1 MKRCII
7 CLQELDVF
15 QGVKSEQ
22 FANLCA
28 CTVRKRLPK
37 GEYLFQQG
45 EKARTV
51 YLIKSGKLKL
61 VQSTEDGREAILD
74 VCGPGEVLGELSLF
88 QEHDEPSSAIAMEE
102 ACICCFSKQQFE
114 TLVKQDPSF
123 ALRIVS
129 YLGQKRYEAIQ
140 KQSED
145 TRQTVKEKVLSMFYR
160 FANEYGKKRADGVL
174 IELQITQQELADMIG
189 SSRVM
194 VVQALKELK
203 AFNIIDREKRYYI
216 LKKDPCL
223 AVHAFELDQKMQP
236 QS

>member
-1 MKRCII
+1 MSNWRI
-7 CLQELDVF
+7 C
-15 QGVKSEQ
+15 
-22 FANLCA
+22 AHA
-28 CTVRKRLPK
+28 RR
-37 GEYLFQQG
+37 
-45 EKARTV
+45 EKNCPRESAFTDREKKTRTI

-61 VQSTEDGREAILD
+61 VQSTEDGRETILD

-88 QEHDEPSSAIAMEE
+88 QEQDEHYSAIAMEE

-114 TLVKQDPSF
+114 TLVKRDPSF
-123 ALRIVS
+123 ALRIIS
-129 YLGQKRYEAIQ
+129 YLGQKRYEVMQ

-145 TRQTVKEKVLSMFYR
+145 SRQTVKEKVLSLFYR
-160 FANEYGKKRADGVL
+160 FANEYGKKRADGLL
-174 IELQITQQELADMIG
+174 IDLQITQQELADMIG

-203 AFNIIDREKRYYI
+203 AFKIIDREKRYYI

-223 AVHAFELDQKMQP
+223 AVHAFELDQKMRP